1 MPVATVTTS
10 KKKPKKLTP
19 KVTPEQHVEAVKSFM
34 HTCMRVRYNKAGLP
48 KSKQA
53 SDEAREA
60 VAKEAG
66 DADEDSFSVSKRL
79 FKSRG
84 DDAHPLIEE
93 VNAWARKV
101 DKWRNVY
108 TFSMAA
114 DDTIDSDSLKKAR
127 GERLVRAED
136 VETFEKG
143 LSEMEVEGL
152 TLSKKLF
159 DQYEQV
165 MALEKARL
173 KKEFKPSDYPDRDN
187 IWRVVERDG
196 KKEEYGILRIGRR
209 QYSEVTASVRLPKVV
224 LQRMTTQAAELM
236 NQSVEVAVADI
247 VTVIS
252 ETFLTL
258 SKQLGDRVRVR
269 PPHNHPLR
277 LKVGTQAEVLSV
289 RESVDGHDK
298 PVKYVTL
305 KWAGEGRAKFQDE
318 FGPYDDAGYAAL
330 RPEPMEETK
339 RLTTSVIER
348 LGEQLDVFNNL
359 KLKLGVYGE
368 HLDEALDA
376 IRELYHRATRH
387 TEKKTGAMIENIK
400 ASSYFRETL
409 REELDNAVENLSSI
423 ATEAKTVRRK
433 LHSGIAAQVQAAL
446 KAAKK

>member
-1 MPVATVTTS
+1 
-10 KKKPKKLTP
+10 
-19 KVTPEQHVEAVKSFM
+19 
-34 HTCMRVRYNKAGLP
+34 MRVRYNKAGLP

-66 DADEDSFSVSKRL
+66 DADEDSFSVTKRL

-84 DDAHPLIEE
+84 DDAHPLLE
-93 VNAWARKV
+93 VVNDWARKV
-101 DKWRNVY
+101 DKWRNTF

-136 VETFEKG
+136 VEAFEKG
-143 LSEMEVEGL
+143 LLEMELEGL
-152 TLSKKLF
+152 KISRQL
-159 DQYEQV
+159 YEQWDQV
-165 MALEKARL
+165 MALEKVRL
-173 KKEFKPSDYPDRDN
+173 KKEFKAADYPDKSQ
-187 IWRVVERDG
+187 IWQTRERDG
-196 KKEEYGILRIGRR
+196 KTEETGVLRIGRR
-209 QYSEVTASVRLPKVV
+209 QYSEVTASVRLPKTV
-224 LQRMTTQAAELM
+224 LQSMTTQAAELM
-236 NQSVEVAVADI
+236 NQSVEVAVAD
-247 VTVIS
+247 VVNVIS

-258 SKQLGDRVRVR
+258 SKQLVDRVRVR
-269 PPHNHPLR
+269 PPYTHPLR

-289 RESVDGHDK
+289 REGVNGDDH

-318 FGPYDDAGYAAL
+318 FGPYTDEEYAAL

-339 RLTTSVIER
+339 RLTTSVVER

-359 KLKLGVYGE
+359 KTKLGVYGE

-376 IRELYHRATRH
+376 IREVYHRATKH
-387 TEKKTGAMIENIK
+387 STKKTSAMIENIK

-433 LHSGIAAQVQAAL
+433 LHSNIAAQVASVL
-446 KAAKK
+446 KKK